1 MIGEPDPSNA
11 RPLMIR
17 TMNLIPGE
25 ERALLQMALSERL
38 DFMHIRI
45 STPVSIRKFD
55 QLGLPCHVL
64 APCQLWQ
71 KSPTFTASS
80 TASMEADAH
89 WDAKAQAWN
98 SSAMDAIASLLREP
112 NLAQDGLPED
122 TLYFQGKCSAASA
135 YIRREAGTHHG
146 EVCTAP
152 ISHAQALMIVSE
164 ASKCL
169 DSILVPFDQQDVNI
183 LLASAGFAHVE
194 TGQGLLLAPLLTR
207 SQVTPFK
214 AIFKLSSE
222 EVARYGEESGDLNPL
237 HFDDAF
243 ARLHGFNGRIC
254 HGMLFNAWVTKYLG
268 MEYPGP
274 GTIILKQTSSYFAPI
289 YPDHDYEV
297 TVAVPIL
304 DSNRGIMRVLVQLRD
319 CNDEIVLLSYNDVM
333 HRQAKPGCL

>member
-1 MIGEPDPSNA
+1 MIGEPGADNP
-11 RPLMIR
+11 RPLMIQ
-17 TMNLIPGE
+17 TMDLTPGK
-25 ERALLQMALSERL
+25 ERALLQKVLSERL
-38 DFMHIRI
+38 DLIHIRI
-45 STPVSIRKFD
+45 STPESIRKLD

-64 APCQLWQ
+64 APCQLWH
-71 KSPTFTASS
+71 KSRTFAAPS
-80 TASMEADAH
+80 AAPIEVDAH
-89 WDAKAQAWN
+89 WDARTPAWN
-98 SSAMDAIASLLREP
+98 GSAMDAIVSLMREP
-112 NLAQDGLPED
+112 NLTQDNFSEGA
-122 TLYFQGKCSAASA
+122 LYFQDKGSTASA
-135 YIRREAGTHHG
+135 YIRQEAGTRHG

-152 ISHAQALMIVSE
+152 VNQAQAMMIVSE

-183 LLASAGFAHVE
+183 HLAGAGFDHVQ

-214 AIFKLSSE
+214 SIFRLSSE

-243 ARLHGFNGRIC
+243 ARLHGFDGRIC

-274 GTIILKQTSSYFAPI
+274 GTIFLKQASSYFSPI
-289 YPDHDYEV
+289 YPDQDYEATV
-297 TVAVPIL
+297 TVPIL

-319 CNDEIVLLSYNDVM
+319 GNDEIVLLSYNDVM
-333 HRQAKPGCL
+333 HRQAKS